1 MPNNV
6 NVNEIPSV
14 NQRLKIAIERAGF
27 SQRQFA
33 FKLGLNPVS
42 INHVVSGRNF
52 LQFDLAVRACEI
64 LDISMD
70 WLAWG
75 KEDDNSDSLLAR
87 LDSAEQASKEAR
99 IEYMLSIVRA
109 MDAAMADEV
118 YDFTIL
124 ELDKKIRTVINR
136 GKQSA
141 EIIEEAL

>member
-1 MPNNV
+1 MNTTQTPN
-6 NVNEIPSV
+6 E
-14 NQRLKIAIERAGF
+14 RLGLAIQQAGI
-27 SQRQFA
+27 SQRQLA
-33 FKLGLNPVS
+33 IKLGLNASS
-42 INHVVSGRNF
+42 INQVVNGRSF
-52 LQFDLAVRACEI
+52 LHFDLAAKACEI